1 MTNIKSSEITG
12 QTEAVTVDG
21 VTRNRIADATKL
33 TNLTNEISQ
42 VQSIVLSGTYTVAD
56 SNFQSSVNS
65 LVDEL
70 LPVVADSVISPA
82 GTITQEVLA

>member
-1 MTNIKSSEITG
+1 M
-12 QTEAVTVDG
+12 DG

>member
-1 MTNIKSSEITG
+1 MTS
-12 QTEAVTVDG
+12 
-21 VTRNRIADATKL
+21 ADATPITINADGSL
-33 TNLTNEISQ
+33 QFETTASDFLNALGGGETFTSTF
-42 VQSIVLSGTYTVAD
+42 VYTVAD